1 MPARLIRHPSH
12 VGLLFKTPDGTPARE
27 VGTGAAHPD
36 LTTFS
41 RRLWKHRPAYRRL
54 DRQLGWRFL
63 YTPASTLAPGTRLAF
78 VGSNPGGN
86 EDEPE
91 KRGSVPKG
99 NAYRDER
106 WRGADQSP
114 LQIQVQLFYKELAE
128 RLGDITADDLMDQ
141 TLALNFCPFRSPEW
155 KQLAYPKESIRFS
168 KCMWSRV
175 FDIVEPSVIVCNG
188 KDVAAELGPVLRAR
202 GTAREAAVP
211 YPTGW
216 KRKGGEVTYTVTRYT
231 TTRGVNVTMVGLP
244 HLSRYTIFGR
254 RQSRDATRGIVD
266 AVARAYRDR
275 RPPT

>member
-1 MPARLIRHPSH
+1 MPPI
-12 VGLLFKTPDGTPARE
+12 
-27 VGTGAAHPD
+27 PD
-36 LTTFS
+36 LRVSS
-41 RRLWKHRPAYRRL
+41 RRLWN
-54 DRQLGWRFL
+54 
-63 YTPASTLAPGTRLAF
+63 ASTVSTVALTASSAGDFYTRRPRPSLPGLVLRSSGVIPAATKTSRKSGAAF
-78 VGSNPGGN
+78 
-86 EDEPE
+86 
-91 KRGSVPKG
+91 RKG

-155 KQLAYPKESIRFS
+155 RQLAYPKESIRFS

-202 GTAREAAVP
+202 GTAREAAVS